1 MTRRRQRRLLPDAI
15 ASAWVREI
23 HYQSPITAK
32 AVRLF
37 HQAARPIDA
46 EIAAAL
52 APSERLANGIIR
64 LHVPI
69 GETFRLYGIE
79 PGQIDWLIDFD
90 PKTGKWHPHSA
101 DVTHSGIAAHPK
113 ASCQGSSAGSAPANL
128 QRSAAGLPGSEIS
141 IANSAENRHDAS
153 ARRSRAG

>member
-101 DVTHSGIAAHPK
+101 DVTHSGIASLAAHVWHVMGRSDAGPLK
-113 ASCQGSSAGSAPANL
+113 ARWNL
-128 QRSAAGLPGSEIS
+128 LASLGLALLCALEKGGRIE
-141 IANSAENRHDAS
+141 
-153 ARRSRAG
+153 